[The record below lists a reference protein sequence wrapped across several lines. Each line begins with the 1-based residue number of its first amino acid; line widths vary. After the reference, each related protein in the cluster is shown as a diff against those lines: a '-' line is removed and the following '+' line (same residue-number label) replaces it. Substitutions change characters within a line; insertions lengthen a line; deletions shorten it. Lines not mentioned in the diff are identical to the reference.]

1 MWDCDY
7 PRIIAVGV
15 AERSSLHPTV
25 PPAVCCGTAA
35 GMIFAKGRYLAH
47 LLSLLG
53 TIWAGV

>member
-53 TIWAGV
+53 TI